1 MSAVDA
7 STHEYNVNVT
17 VILALTLLE
26 GLSRD
31 RQRQL
36 KIDRDQLATLNT
48 ILTPSSLTLFFFG
61 NDFIGVRDY

>member
-7 STHEYNVNVT
+7 STHEYNVT